1 MFEFPLASRFALV
14 TSSPVRDLL
23 AILGR
28 DDVISFAG
36 GIPDPTLFELD
47 DIATCY
53 EHVLATQGRHALQ
66 YASTEGE
73 PALRE
78 QAARRLSRDLPTTA
92 DQIQITSG
100 SQEGIFLTAQALLD
114 PGDVVL
120 VEQPTYLAAIQA
132 FTLAGATLVPVDTD
146 DHGVDPTDLEAQIR
160 EHHPKFVYLIPTFQ
174 NPTGR
179 TMPLERRHQVT
190 DVLQRTHTALVED
203 DPYSALRYNGE
214 PVPPIAA
221 LDGMASQTILLNSAS
236 KIIAPGTRVGWIRA
250 EGPILRTLAVAKQAV
265 GLQSPVPEQLVIARY
280 LETCDLDAHLHT
292 VAAAY
297 RGRRDAMVDALTA
310 IIPDGASV
318 TRPEGGMFCWLDLH
332 DDTDTAALLP
342 RAVDNG
348 VAWVPGSA
356 FHATHP
362 SPSTMRLSFV
372 TNDEA
377 TIAEGVRRMAEVLP
391 RS

>member
-1 MFEFPLASRFALV
+1 MFDFPLASRFVSV

-23 AILGR
+23 AIVGR
-28 DDVISFAG
+28 EDVISFAG
-36 GIPDPTLFELD
+36 GIPDPALFDLD
-47 DIATCY
+47 DIAACY
-53 EHVLATQGRHALQ
+53 EHVLTSQGRRALQ

-73 PALRE
+73 PVLRE
-78 QAARRLSRDLPTTA
+78 QAALRLSRELPTTA
-92 DQIQITSG
+92 AQIQITSG
-100 SQEGIFLTAQALLD
+100 SQEGIFLAAQVLLD

-132 FTLAGATLVPVDTD
+132 FASTGATLVPVVTD
-146 DHGVDPTDLEAQIR
+146 DQGVDPNDLEVKIR
-160 EHHPKFVYLIPTFQ
+160 DHHPKFVYLIPTFQ

-179 TMPLERRHQVT
+179 TMPPDRRQHVA
-190 DVLQRTHTALVED
+190 DVLLRTGTTLIED
-203 DPYSALRYNGE
+203 DPYSALRYGGE
-214 PVPPIAA
+214 PVAPIAA
-221 LDGMASQTILLNSAS
+221 LDGMSSQTILLNSAS

-280 LETCDLDAHLHT
+280 LEICDLDAHLRT
-292 VAAAY
+292 VITAY
-297 RGRRDAMVDALTA
+297 RRRRDAMVDALTA
-310 IIPDGASV
+310 VLPDGATF

-342 RAVDNG
+342 RAVANG

-356 FHATHP
+356 FHVSRPH
-362 SPSTMRLSFV
+362 PSTMRLSFV
-372 TNDEA
+372 TNAEA

-391 RS
+391 SS